1 MELWSDGR
9 NDLKGGKPLCREFQW
24 KVGGLSSWS
33 ERFAVG
39 KGWKVLGRLGG
50 GLNDL
55 HGSFW
60 ARVGSAWSVKGQV
73 VNIFDLVGS
82 LEPLG
87 HCDRQ

>member
-1 MELWSDGR
+1 M
-9 NDLKGGKPLCREFQW
+9 
-24 KVGGLSSWS
+24 GGLSSWS

-39 KGWKVLGRLGG
+39 KGWKVLGRLGD
-50 GLNDL
+50 GLDDL
-55 HGSFW
+55 KGSFW
-60 ARVGSAWSVKGQV
+60 ARVGPAWSVKGQV